1 MKLAFIGYGNM
12 ANALI
17 NGILASDKNILS
29 DDLYIFHNKEDSQYK
44 LDRCKFIKSGE
55 IPQIK
60 FDIIFLCTKPIDIKI
75 SINEN
80 IKIFSDGQIIVSI
93 AAGVTIEAIKKII
106 NKNIYVARAMP
117 NLCAVINES
126 ITGVCMESNIELS
139 KQDLIK
145 HIFKTVGHVKEID
158 ENEMHLFTSIFGSGP
173 AYIMYFVESIIDSGD
188 FENITVEEKSLLV
201 LNLLNSTSKML
212 FLNEDIK
219 KLRSKVTS
227 KGGTTE
233 AAIKIFKENKLSET
247 IKKAVE
253 SAKNKSIEISK

>member
-29 DDLYIFHNKEDSQYK
+29 DDLYIFHNKKDSQYK

-60 FDIIFLCTKPIDIKI
+60 FDIIFLCTTPIDIKK

-117 NLCAVINES
+117 NLCALINES
-126 ITGVCMESNIELS
+126 ITGICMESNIELN
-139 KQDLIK
+139 KQDFIK
-145 HIFKTVGHVKEID
+145 NIFKTVGHVKEIN

-173 AYIMYFVESIIDSGD
+173 AYIMYFIESIINSGD
-188 FENITVEEKSLLV
+188 FESITSEEKSLLA

-233 AAIKIFKENKLSET
+233 AAIKIFQENKLSET
-247 IKKAVE
+247 IKKAIE

>member
-29 DDLYIFHNKEDSQYK
+29 DDLYIIHNKENSQYK
-44 LDRCKFIKSGE
+44 LERCRFIKSGE
-55 IPQIK
+55 ISQSK
-60 FDIIFLCTKPIDIKI
+60 FDIVFLCVKPVDIKS

-80 IKIFSDGQIIVSI
+80 IKIFSDNQIIVSI

-106 NKNIYVARAMP
+106 NKNIHVIRAMP
-117 NLCAVINES
+117 NLCSVINES
-126 ITGVCMESNIELS
+126 ITGICVENNIELS
-139 KQDLIK
+139 KQDFIK
-145 HIFKTVGHVKEID
+145 NIFKTVGHVKEIN

-173 AYIMYFVESIIDSGD
+173 AYIMYFIESIIDSGD
-188 FENITVEEKSLLV
+188 FDSITSEEKSLLV

-233 AAIKIFKENKLSET
+233 AAIKIFEENKLSET
-247 IKKAVE
+247 IKKGIE

>member
-29 DDLYIFHNKEDSQYK
+29 DDLYIFHNKENSQYK

-55 IPQIK
+55 ISQSK
-60 FDIIFLCTKPIDIKI
+60 FDIVFLCVKLVDIKS

-80 IKIFSDGQIIVSI
+80 IKIFSDNQIIVSI

-106 NKNIYVARAMP
+106 NKNIHVIRAMP
-117 NLCAVINES
+117 NLCSVINES
-126 ITGVCMESNIELS
+126 ITGICVENNIELS
-139 KQDLIK
+139 KQDFIK
-145 HIFKTVGHVKEID
+145 NIFKTVGHVKEIN

-173 AYIMYFVESIIDSGD
+173 AYIMYFIESIIDSGD
-188 FENITVEEKSLLV
+188 FESITSEEKSLLV

-212 FLNEDIK
+212 FLNDDIK

-233 AAIKIFKENKLSET
+233 AAITIFEENKLSET
-247 IKKAVE
+247 IKKAIE

>member
-75 SINEN
+75 SILEN
-80 IKIFSDGQIIVSI
+80 IKIFSDGHIVVSI
-93 AAGVTIEAIKKII
+93 AAGVKIEAIKKII

-117 NLCAVINES
+117 NLCALINES
-126 ITGVCMESNIELS
+126 ITGISMESNIELN
-139 KQDLIK
+139 KQDFIK
-145 HIFKTVGHVKEID
+145 NIFKTVGHVKEIN

-173 AYIMYFVESIIDSGD
+173 AYIMYFIESIINSGD
-188 FENITVEEKSLLV
+188 FESITPEEKSLLA

-233 AAIKIFKENKLSET
+233 AAIKIFQENKLSET
-247 IKKAVE
+247 IKKAIE

>member
-29 DDLYIFHNKEDSQYK
+29 DDLYIFHNKENSQYK

-55 IPQIK
+55 ISQSK
-60 FDIIFLCTKPIDIKI
+60 FDIVFLCVKPVDIKS

-80 IKIFSDGQIIVSI
+80 IKIFSDNQIIVSI

-106 NKNIYVARAMP
+106 NKNIHVIRAMP
-117 NLCAVINES
+117 NLCSVINES
-126 ITGVCMESNIELS
+126 ITGICVENNIELS
-139 KQDLIK
+139 KQDFIK
-145 HIFKTVGHVKEID
+145 NIFKTVGHVKEIN

-173 AYIMYFVESIIDSGD
+173 AYIMYFIESIIDSGD
-188 FENITVEEKSLLV
+188 FDSITSEEKSLLV

-233 AAIKIFKENKLSET
+233 AAIKIFEENKLSEI
-247 IKKAVE
+247 IKKGIE